1 MAFTIDQ
8 NLCVAC
14 GSCSGNCP
22 NRAII
27 RRGDEIFITNMCCDC
42 GTCIRYCPMG
52 AIGEGNIK
60 AEFDNKKIDK
70 TLKEKLSLKR
80 HIVAMKYA
88 DKAPQG
94 ITVEDG
100 PQFWCAICGD
110 IIEGKGTPVFF
121 TAPASACGGS
131 GMIGIGSA
139 KFAREDFDSV
149 LNSIVIGEG
158 NVYAT
163 KDLLSKGREAFPLF
177 PKVYKGVII
186 GSLEHIKMPDLI
198 LFPVDSHQMCMI
210 STAHAFDTGEIITG
224 YVGSAACLMTVT
236 PPFVENKPV
245 FAIGDYGGRN
255 NMRLKNAEFL
265 VSFPYTLVP
274 GLVKNMERTVFAR
287 ESNESE

>member
-1 MAFTIDQ
+1 MSFTIDQ

-14 GSCSGNCP
+14 GSCSSNCP

-27 RRGDEIFITNMCCDC
+27 RKDDEFFITNMCCDC
-42 GTCIRYCPMG
+42 GTCIHYCPMG
-52 AIGEGNIK
+52 AIGEGKIK
-60 AEFDNKKIDK
+60 AELDNKKIDK
-70 TLKEKLSLKR
+70 ALKDKLFLKK
-80 HIVAMKYA
+80 HIIAMKYA

-94 ITVEDG
+94 IAIEDG

-110 IIEGKGTPVFF
+110 ITEGEGTPVFF

-131 GMIGIGSA
+131 AMIGIGSG
-139 KFAREDFDSV
+139 KFTKEQFDTV

-158 NVYAT
+158 NIYAT

-177 PKVYKGVII
+177 PKIYGGVVI
-186 GSLEHIKMPDLI
+186 GSLEHVKMPDLI

-210 STAHAFDTGEIITG
+210 STAYAFDTGEIIMG
-224 YVGSAACLMTVT
+224 YAGSAACLMSVT
-236 PPFVENKPV
+236 FPFMENKPV

-255 NMRLKNAEFL
+255 NMRLKDEEFL
-265 VSFPYTLVP
+265 VCFPYRLVP
-274 GLVKNMERTVFAR
+274 GLVKNMERTVYAR